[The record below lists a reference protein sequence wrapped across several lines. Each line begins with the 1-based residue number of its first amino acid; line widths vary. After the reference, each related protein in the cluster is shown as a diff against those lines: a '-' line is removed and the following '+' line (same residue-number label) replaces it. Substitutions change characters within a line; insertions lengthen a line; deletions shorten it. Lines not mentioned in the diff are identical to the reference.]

1 MSVIGPRPERPVF
14 IEKLR
19 SQISDYPK
27 RMTVKPGITGLAQV
41 YHRYDESIADV
52 RKKVKYDILYIKKM
66 SMGTDLSIVGRTMSV
81 VVTGFGA
88 N

>member
-1 MSVIGPRPERPVF
+1 
-14 IEKLR
+14 
-19 SQISDYPK
+19 
-27 RMTVKPGITGLAQV
+27 V

-52 RKKVKYDILYIKKM
+52 CKKVKYNILYIKKM
-66 SMGTDLSIVGRTMSV
+66 SIGTDLRIVGRTMSV